1 MTEASCHCGAV
12 HLRVASPPTEVAEC
26 NCSICRRL
34 GTRWSYY
41 RPADVAVTG
50 ETDTYV
56 WGDRCLAL
64 HRCRECGC
72 VTHWSPL
79 VAIDRMGVNA
89 RLFDPAVIADLP
101 VRKLDNA

>member
-1 MTEASCHCGAV
+1 MQLLDLPAV
-12 HLRVASPPTEVAEC
+12 E
-26 NCSICRRL
+26 
-34 GTRWSYY
+34 GTLWSYY

-89 RLFDPAVIADLP
+89 RLFDPTVIADLP
-101 VRKLDNA
+101 LRKIDNA